1 MHPKPPRI
9 ARIEVFQTLRKASA
23 PMPVFFKATRPPTP
37 KSRQRPKAVPY
48 LAPLLA
54 DMFVVRRVKELR
66 ELGLIE

>member
-1 MHPKPPRI
+1 MPTKPPRLVGVT
-9 ARIEVFQTLRKASA
+9 VFSTMKKSKQ